1 MKHAPHFVR
10 PSVRYFIPPGHSSR
24 PFMTKTYIRH
34 DAHDLRDRIHLVLTR
49 EPHLL
54 GKSIRVEVIDREVLL
69 TGSVR
74 TYFQKQMAQESL
86 REIEGLGPIRN
97 QLCVSSSAA
106 SGLSAKGIG

>member
-1 MKHAPHFVR
+1 
-10 PSVRYFIPPGHSSR
+10 
-24 PFMTKTYIRH
+24 MTKTYIRH
-34 DAHDLRDRIHLVLTR
+34 DAHDLCDRIHLVLTR